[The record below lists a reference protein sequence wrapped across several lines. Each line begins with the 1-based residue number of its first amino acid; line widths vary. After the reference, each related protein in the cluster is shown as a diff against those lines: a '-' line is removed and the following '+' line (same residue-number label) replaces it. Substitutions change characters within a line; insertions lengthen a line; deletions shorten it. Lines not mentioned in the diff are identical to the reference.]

1 MVCICKVQ
9 LECIDLLPQSL
20 HSVCETLWR
29 FLKALSMICI
39 HLEGWIEIKILLTVL
54 LIRQWFLL
62 YLHNY
67 IRSKYIEVKFTSTLI
82 SLLILLCCIWS
93 LVDGPFMYPSNTEH
107 YWGEYVHTG
116 CIAGWDQHM
125 NANFGHGKYRS
136 ITPPSIIYTPPI
148 NFIHRTI
155 TSKTQNFKSSLL
167 YYRSI
172 D

>member
-9 LECIDLLPQSL
+9 LECIDLFPQSL

-67 IRSKYIEVKFTSTLI
+67 IRSKYIEVKFTSTLTHFI
-82 SLLILLCCIWS
+82 TYSPLLYLIIGWR
-93 LVDGPFMYPSNTEH
+93 TI
-107 YWGEYVHTG
+107 YVS
-116 CIAGWDQHM
+116 I
-125 NANFGHGKYRS
+125 KYRALLGWICTYWMYSWVRSAYECQLWPWQIQKDNTS
-136 ITPPSIIYTPPI
+136 INHLYTT
-148 NFIHRTI
+148 NKLY
-155 TSKTQNFKSSLL
+155 SQNNNFKNTKF
-167 YYRSI
+167 
-172 D
+172 